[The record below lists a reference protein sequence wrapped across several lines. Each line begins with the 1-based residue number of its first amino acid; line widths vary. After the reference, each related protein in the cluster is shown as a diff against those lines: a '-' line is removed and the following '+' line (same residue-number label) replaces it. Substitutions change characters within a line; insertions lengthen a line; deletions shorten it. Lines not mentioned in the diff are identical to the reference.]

1 VIAIR
6 ALKALARGWWTLPL
20 LLHGVALIAI
30 CFLVD
35 TGIGNATVAESML
48 GVAVVGVLSLTFVW
62 LEGWQRRIQGN
73 RSH

>member
-1 VIAIR
+1 MQR
-6 ALKALARGWWTLPL
+6 TGGSGWWTLPL
-20 LLHGVALIAI
+20 LLRGVALIAI

-35 TGIGNATVAESML
+35 TGIGNAIVAESML